1 MTRRLWLLR
10 HAKSSWDDPGLDD
23 EDRPLAP
30 RGREAAAA
38 MASYLESAGV
48 RPQLVL
54 CSSGLRARQT
64 LAAVLPSLGGELE
77 IRIEPGLYTF
87 DASEVVERLR
97 GISDEVA
104 SIMVVGHNPALQE
117 VALLLTSTGHDRSR
131 VEEKLPTGAL
141 VVVDLPEGLW
151 ASLGDGDGDLVA
163 LVAPRDLVTGSS
175 GSL

>member
-23 EDRPLAP
+23 EARPLAP
-30 RGREAAAA
+30 RGREAAAS

-54 CSSGLRARQT
+54 CSSGLRARET
-64 LAAVLPSLGGELE
+64 LAAVLPSLGGALE
-77 IRIEPGLYTF
+77 IMIEPTLYTF
-87 DASEVVERLR
+87 DASGVVERLR
-97 GISDEVA
+97 GISDEVT
-104 SIMVVGHNPALQE
+104 SVMVVGHNPALQE
-117 VALLLTSTGHDRSR
+117 AALMLTSAGRDRSR

-151 ASLGDGDGDLVA
+151 ASLGDGDGELVS
-163 LVAPRDLVTGSS
+163 LVTPRDLGTGSTS
-175 GSL
+175 P